1 MMGGQLLP
9 AAPHLGWVLLETGRQ
24 NLSTDDQEDLFVP
37 TLGKPVTK
45 EKGQSPG
52 SRKWVPRCQ
61 ELALADPLALGLR
74 GTEDCASHERP
85 QDFAL
90 CPCPLVTWPSL
101 PPLTLLHSLI
111 CLPKPSHC
119 MTVLGES
126 PIYSHQA
133 ERATPTKGASPAK
146 STVVNEGVL
155 RGWSQ
160 EPG

>member
-1 MMGGQLLP
+1 MMRGQLLLVS
-9 AAPHLGWVLLETGRQ
+9 PHLGWVLLETGRQ

-90 CPCPLVTWPSL
+90 CPCPLVSWPSL

-111 CLPKPSHC
+111 CLPKPSLHDC
-119 MTVLGES
+119 SRGV

-133 ERATPTKGASPAK
+133 ERATPTKGASQAK

-160 EPG
+160 KPG